1 MSNQIHLLPTALS
14 DLFAEVTS
22 TGHITLAD
30 RYGLKAAILENG
42 LSEEEQ
48 TMLDRLLYSVRR
60 GRLQIVDEISTV
72 M

>member
-1 MSNQIHLLPTALS
+1 MCHQLHLLPTALS

-22 TGHITLAD
+22 SGNITLAD
-30 RYGLKAAILENG
+30 RYGLKAAILENC

-60 GRLQIVDEISTV
+60 GRLQMVNEISTV

>member
-1 MSNQIHLLPTALS
+1 MSHQINLLPTALS

-22 TGHITLAD
+22 SGNITLAD
-30 RYGLKAAILENG
+30 RYGLKAAILESS

-60 GRLQIVDEISTV
+60 GRLQMVNEISTV

>member
-1 MSNQIHLLPTALS
+1 MSDQLNLLPTALF

-22 TGHITLAD
+22 SGHITLAD
-30 RYGLKAAILENG
+30 RYGLKAAILENS

-48 TMLDRLLYSVRR
+48 SILDRLLYSVRR
-60 GRLQIVDEISTV
+60 GRLQMVNEISAV